1 MAATTSHGN
10 TMTTSDAPIIAP
22 FISAFFMETVM
33 RAESAEIVKAFL
45 ERRPAK
51 AARTHTDG
59 VTLYL
64 QGNAIAW
71 HNPDDFISMTLAG
84 WPTTTTRDRLNTL
97 CAMAFNTKP
106 FHQKKHM
113 QYYNDMMI
121 GPREIVRVKR
131 LELLTPDQMRELLFA
146 EDTE

>member
-1 MAATTSHGN
+1 
-10 TMTTSDAPIIAP
+10 
-22 FISAFFMETVM
+22 M
-33 RAESAEIVKAFL
+33 RAEAAKIVSAFL

-59 VTLYL
+59 MTLYL
-64 QGNAIAW
+64 HGNAIAW

-97 CAMAFNTKP
+97 CAMAFNSKP
-106 FHQKKHM
+106 FHQKRKL
-113 QYYNDMMI
+113 QYYNDMRI

-131 LELLTPDQMRELLFA
+131 LELLTPDQVRELLFA
-146 EDTE
+146 DAAE